1 MNLVEYGI
9 DTSQLR
15 EITLA
20 DKPKIDSLLSLAP
33 NLGCENCFTNLFVWR
48 GIYLLKL
55 LDIAEDRAVIY
66 NGRDKC
72 IYFPIGRIPNPR
84 ELLEIHRAFA
94 ENKLLSPDSRIY
106 NVPPDYPEKFPE
118 ARTLF
123 DFDANPGE
131 ADYIYDV
138 EKQIALTGP
147 KLRKKR
153 NHIKHFTAQNPNA
166 SMEPIDESNFKSVLR
181 FMDSED
187 DKKHLF
193 AEEVAIAEAFE
204 NFRALDLYGT
214 ILYSEP
220 GKIAATAVMG
230 PMSSTAHSVHFEKSD
245 KLVEGASQMIVKC
258 EAQSILE
265 HGGKFMNREQ
275 DLGDPNLRHAKES
288 LDPDF
293 MYGRL
298 GAKPRN
304 STIL

>member
-55 LDIAEDRAVIY
+55 LYIAEDRAVIY

-72 IYFPIGRIPNPR
+72 IYFPIGRIPSPR
-84 ELLEIHRAFA
+84 ELLEIHRAFS
-94 ENKLLSPDSRIY
+94 ENKLLLPDSRIY

-118 ARTLF
+118 ARALF
-123 DFDANPGE
+123 DFAANPS
-131 ADYIYDV
+131 V
-138 EKQIALTGP
+138 EPMG
-147 KLRKKR
+147 
-153 NHIKHFTAQNPNA
+153 
-166 SMEPIDESNFKSVLR
+166 ESNFKSVLR

-193 AEEVAIAEAFE
+193 AEEVAIAEAFD
-204 NFRALDLYGT
+204 NFRTLGLYGT
-214 ILYSEP
+214 VLYSEP
-220 GKIAATAVMG
+220 GKIAAAAVLG

-298 GAKPRN
+298 GAKPRKGA
-304 STIL
+304 TA